1 VSLPDGRDQ
10 ALFYQR
16 VFAVGSLG
24 LLAWLL
30 YLVIQPFLKPL
41 AWAALVAV
49 LLFPL
54 QRRLTTLWGGRENL
68 SAAVLT
74 VLVVLMFVGPLTAL
88 AVAFAAQAAQLAE
101 LVPGWVAR
109 AEDLLTSGS
118 VDWLARLQ
126 ALVPIEAAELH
137 RWVSTGARQLL
148 QRAASAG
155 GSAFLGAVGTI
166 LSFTVM
172 LFLLFFF
179 LRDGALI
186 ATSALR
192 LVPVREERKG
202 ALVRQLTA
210 VTQAV
215 VVGTVLTAIVQGL
228 LLGVGFAIVG
238 LPAPVVFGVLGG
250 VLSVVPFGGTAL
262 VWVPGVIAL
271 LIAGDYTWG
280 AFLAAWGTLL
290 VSSVD
295 NFLKPLLISGR
306 AEVPTLAV
314 FVGVLGGLSAFGLV
328 GMFVGPVVIAL
339 ALALARLRD

>member
-1 VSLPDGRDQ
+1 MSAPGEQDN

-16 VFAVGSLG
+16 VFTVASLG

-30 YLVIQPFLKPL
+30 YQVIQPFLKPM

-54 QRRLTTLWGGRENL
+54 QRRLSVLWGGRENL
-68 SAAVLT
+68 AAAVLT
-74 VLVVLMFVGPLTAL
+74 VLVVLLFVGPLTAL
-88 AVAFAAQAAQLAE
+88 AVAFAAQAGQLAE

-109 AEDLLTSGS
+109 AEAMLASGS
-118 VDWLARLQ
+118 VGWLARLQ
-126 ALVPIEAAELH
+126 DLLPIEAAEFQQ
-137 RWVSTGARQLL
+137 WAISGARQLL

-155 GSAFLGAVGTI
+155 GSAFLGAVGTV

-179 LRDGALI
+179 LRDGGLI
-186 ATSALR
+186 ATSTLR
-192 LVPVREERKG
+192 LVPVPQDRKHE
-202 ALVRQLTA
+202 LTTRLTA

-238 LPAPVVFGVLGG
+238 LPAPVVFGVIGA

-271 LIAGDYTWG
+271 LIAGDYAWG
-280 AFLAAWGTLL
+280 TFLAAWGTIL

-314 FVGVLGGLSAFGLV
+314 FIGVLGGLSAFGLV
-328 GMFVGPVVIAL
+328 GMFLGPVVIAL

>member
-1 VSLPDGRDQ
+1 MSLKDGQDP

-16 VFAVGSLG
+16 VFAVASLG

-30 YLVIQPFLKPL
+30 YQVIEPFLKPL
-41 AWAALVAV
+41 AWAVLVAV

-54 QRRLTTLWGGRENL
+54 QRRLTTLCRGRENL

-74 VLVVLMFVGPLTAL
+74 ALVVLMFVGPLTAL
-88 AVAFAAQAAQLAE
+88 AVAFAAQAGQLAE
-101 LVPGWVAR
+101 LVPVWVAR
-109 AEDLLTSGS
+109 AEAMITSGS
-118 VDWLARLQ
+118 VGWLARLQ
-126 ALVPIEAAELH
+126 TLVPVEAAELQQ
-137 RWVSTGARQLL
+137 WAAAGARQLL

-192 LVPVREERKG
+192 LVPVREERKD

-215 VVGTVLTAIVQGL
+215 VVGTILTAIVQGL
-228 LLGVGFAIVG
+228 LLGIGFAIAG
-238 LPAPVVFGVLGG
+238 LPAPVVFGVIGG

-271 LIAGDYTWG
+271 LVAGDYTWG
-280 AFLAAWGTLL
+280 VFLAAWGAIL

-314 FVGVLGGLSAFGLV
+314 FIGVLGGLSAFGLV
-328 GMFVGPVVIAL
+328 GMFLGPVVIAL

>member
-1 VSLPDGRDQ
+1 MSPPDDRGNV
-10 ALFYQR
+10 LFYQR
-16 VFAVGSLG
+16 VFAVTSLG

-30 YLVIQPFLKPL
+30 YQVIEPFLKPM
-41 AWAALVAV
+41 AWAVLVAV

-54 QRRLTTLWGGRENL
+54 QRRLAVLWGGRENL
-68 SAAVLT
+68 AAAVLT
-74 VLVVLMFVGPLTAL
+74 VLVVLLFVGPLTAL
-88 AVAFAAQAAQLAE
+88 AVAFAAQAGQLAE

-109 AEDLLTSGS
+109 AETLLTSGS
-118 VDWLARLQ
+118 ASWPAKLQ
-126 ALVPIEAAELH
+126 AVLPIEANELQQ
-137 RWVSTGARQLL
+137 WATSGARQLL

-155 GSAFLGAVGTI
+155 GSAVLGAVGTV

-186 ATSALR
+186 ATSILR
-192 LVPVREERKG
+192 LVPVPEDRKR
-202 ALVRQLTA
+202 ALITQLTA

-215 VVGTVLTAIVQGL
+215 VVGTVLTAMVQGL

-238 LPAPVVFGVLGG
+238 LPAPVVFGVVGG

-280 AFLAAWGTLL
+280 AFLAAWGAIL

-314 FVGVLGGLSAFGLV
+314 FIGVLGGLSAFGLV
-328 GMFVGPVVIAL
+328 GMFLGPVVIAL